1 MLGRFLWPLRTAFRP
16 YLVPMLRACCAR
28 AVYEEEEEGDTAPTQ
43 KRTEDAEEDVVEAVM
58 RFPTFWVQKNVISKE
73 EASGFFIQIQK
84 SPPGPKEMLGA
95 SVKRAVQILPS
106 TRNSQDLAPIYS
118 MPTKQL
124 EEEFN
129 GLLDETLSAEAEPS
143 SALIQNGAF
152 FLSTNAWMAQE
163 TLGRILAIMHAEVLN
178 SGRLLLMVDKA

>member
-1 MLGRFLWPLRTAFRP
+1 
-16 YLVPMLRACCAR
+16 
-28 AVYEEEEEGDTAPTQ
+28 
-43 KRTEDAEEDVVEAVM
+43 
-58 RFPTFWVQKNVISKE
+58 
-73 EASGFFIQIQK
+73 
-84 SPPGPKEMLGA
+84 MLGA

-178 SGRLLLMVDKA
+178 SGKLLLMVDKALLMEARVASHGADVDHNRTFATAECSDGSNSTFHETFNCVPPRPILPPHPHQ